1 MATTALPL
9 TALLL
14 DPHVLFAGKQGCCSR
29 HKFLKAEDDQLR
41 VLVTKYGEQ
50 NWNLIS
56 SHMNRRNARQC
67 RERYKNYLSPNYR
80 NTPWTPAEEAILAA
94 KVKEFGPKWSTI
106 ARFFEAR
113 SDVNVKN
120 HWAAMQSRNERVLKS
135 AQAKVAQENGDD
147 GELEGIW
154 RIQNL
159 ARVEEDD
166 DPAYFFA

>member
-1 MATTALPL
+1 MATTALPM
-9 TALLL
+9 TPLLF
-14 DPHVLFAGKQGCCSR
+14 DAHVLFAAKQGCSR

-41 VLVTKYGEQ
+41 ILVTKYGEQ

-80 NTPWTPAEEAILAA
+80 NTPWTPDEEALLEA
-94 KVKEFGPKWSTI
+94 KVKELGPKWSAI
-106 ARFFEAR
+106 ARCFEAR

-120 HWAAMQSRNERVLKS
+120 HWAAMQIRNERVMKS
-135 AQAKVAQENGDD
+135 AQAKVAQENGDSEVD
-147 GELEGIW
+147 GIW

-159 ARVEEDD
+159 VPLEEDD

>member
-1 MATTALPL
+1 MATTAPP
-9 TALLL
+9 AIPLLL
-14 DPHVLFAGKQGCCSR
+14 DPHLLFAAKQNCAR

-41 VLVTKYGEQ
+41 VLVNRYGEQ

-80 NTPWTPAEEAILAA
+80 NTPWTPDEEEILAA
-94 KVKEFGPKWSTI
+94 KVKELGSKWSAI
-106 ARFFEAR
+106 ARSFDAR

-135 AQAKVAQENGDD
+135 AQAKGAEEKDD
-147 GELEGIW
+147 GEVEGIW

-159 ARVEEDD
+159 APLEEDGY
-166 DPAYFFA
+166 PAYFFA